1 MPDWSYQPLLRPL
14 LFRLP
19 AAVARDGT
27 LHAIA
32 ALAATPFGPSA
43 IDALGHMGAP
53 EGIGRAA
60 IGGRVASPI
69 GLSAGFDSGAIAPA
83 ALGRF
88 GFGWLEVGPVAF
100 DPPDAA
106 SPTRDVPHGAI
117 RFPAGLPAAD
127 AHVVARRLA
136 DRRPPPGVRL
146 AVRLR
151 GAGWRDG
158 RAPAEIGALAELFA
172 PLVDAL
178 VIEMPF
184 DAHEPDEG
192 QGRMG
197 SIVVDAISAEVGN
210 AVAGVV
216 AGVVTDAVDIADD
229 IAVAPAVAAH
239 RAALHRAPVVLIAL
253 PPDVDENIA
262 ERWAA
267 AACAAG
273 AEGVVVGGGVGD
285 GRGGRVVG
293 GPARAATIG
302 MIGRLRAALGPGVT
316 LVAGDGVIEPGDVLA
331 MLDAGADLVGL
342 HAGLVY
348 SGPGLPKRINEA
360 LLFRLLFRG
369 RRDKSAERSTS
380 EATGEATGHATGD
393 ATGEATGHAT
403 GDAPAIVAASTP
415 NAPPPSRGPW
425 WIADALIAVTMTV
438 AGLLAGAVAL
448 TAVVLPYDLRWVGL
462 TRADLAA
469 ANPRLLDFMA
479 HDRLSLAGTLV
490 SLGLLYGMLTVF
502 GVRRGVHWAA
512 RAMGGSIVV
521 GLASFF
527 LFLSHGYLDP
537 LHAVLSG
544 TIALLFVL
552 GRRWPATSPPD
563 VPAPDLV
570 NDAAWRRA
578 MVGQLALVLL
588 AAGLVGGGLTIA
600 FVGGSRVFVASDLAF
615 MHTSYERLAAVSRRL
630 LPLIAHDRAG
640 FGGALVATGVASGGV
655 ALWGFRRGACWVW
668 WTVLLSGLPGLAGTL
683 AIHVAVGYTDAA
695 HLAPVA
701 LVGAL
706 YAVGLGASWSYLCDA
721 RG

>member
-60 IGGRVASPI
+60 FGARVASPI

-100 DPPDAA
+100 DPPHAP
-106 SPTRDVPHGAI
+106 SPTRDVANGAI

-127 AHVVARRLA
+127 ARVVARRLA

-184 DAHEPDEG
+184 DAHEPDEW

-197 SIVVDAISAEVGN
+197 SSVVDGIRTEVGD

-216 AGVVTDAVDIADD
+216 AGVVAAAVDIAVD
-229 IAVAPAVAAH
+229 IAVAPAVPAH
-239 RAALHRAPVVLIAL
+239 RSARDRAPVVLIAL

-262 ERWAA
+262 ERWAT

-302 MIGRLRAALGPGVT
+302 MIGRLRGALGPGVT
-316 LVAGDGVIEPGDVLA
+316 LVAGDGVIEPVDALA

-360 LLFRLLFRG
+360 LLFRLRFRG
-369 RRDKSAERSTS
+369 RRDKSTERSTS
-380 EATGEATGHATGD
+380 EATGEATGIA
-393 ATGEATGHAT
+393 
-403 GDAPAIVAASTP
+403 AASTP
-415 NAPPPSRGPW
+415 SVPPAQPRPW
-425 WIADALIAVTMTV
+425 WIAYALIAATMTV
-438 AGLLAGAVAL
+438 AGALASAVAL

-490 SLGLLYGMLTVF
+490 SLGMLYGMLTVF

-552 GRRWPATSPPD
+552 GRRWPATSPPE

-640 FGGALVATGVASGGV
+640 FGGALVAAGVASGGV

-683 AIHVAVGYTDAA
+683 AIHAAVGYTDAA

>member
-32 ALAATPFGPSA
+32 ALAATPFGPAA

-60 IGGRVASPI
+60 FGSRVVSPI
-69 GLSAGFDSGAIAPA
+69 GLSAGFDSGAVAPA

-100 DPPDAA
+100 DPPPAL
-106 SPTRDVPHGAI
+106 SPTRDAANGAL

-127 AHVVARRLA
+127 AHVVAHRLA

-158 RAPAEIGALAELFA
+158 RAPAEIASLAGLFA
-172 PLVDAL
+172 PVVDAL

-184 DAHEPDEG
+184 DAHEPGEG
-192 QGRMG
+192 HGLMG
-197 SIVVDAISAEVGN
+197 SVVDRVSAEVKA

-216 AGVVTDAVDIADD
+216 AA
-229 IAVAPAVAAH
+229 AVAAR
-239 RAALHRAPVVLIAL
+239 RAARDRAPSVLIAL
-253 PPDVDENIA
+253 PPDVDERRA
-262 ERWAA
+262 ERWATA
-267 AACAAG
+267 ALAAG

-285 GRGGRVVG
+285 GHGGRVVG
-293 GPARAATIG
+293 GPARAGTIA
-302 MIGRLRAALGPGVT
+302 MIGRLRAAMGPGVT
-316 LVAGDGVIEPGDVLA
+316 LVAGDGVIEPGDALA
-331 MLDAGADLVGL
+331 MLAAGADLVGL

-360 LLFRLLFRG
+360 LLLRG

-380 EATGEATGHATGD
+380 EATRD
-393 ATGEATGHAT
+393 ATG
-403 GDAPAIVAASTP
+403 IVAVSTTNVPSPSTP
-415 NAPPPSRGPW
+415 NAPSPSPRPW
-425 WIADALIAVTMTV
+425 WIAYAFIAVTMTV

-469 ANPRLLDFMA
+469 ANPRLMDFMA
-479 HDRLSLAGTLV
+479 HDRLSLAGTMV
-490 SLGLLYGMLTVF
+490 SLGLLYAMLTAF

-552 GRRWPATSPPD
+552 GRRWPAASPPD

-578 MVGQLALVLL
+578 MAGQLALVLL
-588 AAGLVGGGLTIA
+588 AVGLVGGGLTIA
-600 FVGGSRVFVASDLAF
+600 FVGGSRVFVGSDLAF
-615 MHTSYERLAAVSRRL
+615 MHTTYERLAAVSRRL

-655 ALWGFRRGACWVW
+655 ALWGFRRGASWVW

-683 AIHVAVGYTDAA
+683 AIHAAVGYTNAA
-695 HLAPVA
+695 HLAPVVS
-701 LVGAL
+701 VGAL

-721 RG
+721 RS